1 MFKFEKLHVW
11 NKAADFSIEIFK
23 IADIIPQ
30 KYQFSFGEQLKRA
43 TLSITNNIAEGAGRK
58 TKKESNDFFN
68 IAKGSTYEVINI
80 LIILHKNKIIS
91 LENSLKKRLYSNA
104 DEICKMLAGLVK
116 SSSWT
121 LYLKSYIQKGKY
133 YVQP

>member
-11 NKAADFSIEIFK
+11 NKAADFSTEIFK

-116 SSSWT
+116 SSS
-121 LYLKSYIQKGKY
+121 
-133 YVQP
+133 